1 MANDKKFVVKNG
13 LHSTGDITVTGT
25 VDGRDVA
32 TDGTKL
38 DNIEAGAAADQT
50 GAEIK
55 AAYEAE
61 TSAFTDAQFTKL
73 GGIEASAT
81 ADQTGAEI
89 KAAYEAETSAFTD
102 AQFTKLDGIEASA
115 TADQT
120 GAEIK
125 AAYEAETSAF
135 TDAQFT
141 KLDGIETA
149 ATADQTGAEIKAA
162 YEAET
167 SAFTDAQFTKL
178 DGIEAGADVT
188 DTTNVVAAL
197 TGGTNV
203 TIAANGTISSTDT
216 NTTYSVGDGGLTQV
230 NFTTADN
237 TKLDGI
243 EALAT
248 ADQTG
253 AEIKAAYEAE
263 TSAFTDAQFTK
274 LGGIEASADVTD
286 TTNVVAALTG
296 GTNVTIAANGTISS
310 TDTNTDTLQ
319 SITANATD
327 ATQYITFVPNTTG
340 AQAGR
345 VDAGLTYNPSTNNLI
360 IGNDLTVGGNLLIN
374 GETTTVNSTTV
385 TIDDPT
391 FTLGGDTAPSTDDN
405 KDRGIEFNYFDTTA
419 KVGFFGLDD
428 STGKFTFIP
437 DATNTGEVFTG
448 TTGEID
454 AKVDWTN
461 VINAPV
467 SADGTNLSNTANG
480 TSLTVESSTGTNTAL
495 PAATTS
501 AWGVMTDEMFDELAA
516 NTLKETNVSTN
527 LGYTTAAS
535 NGTVTSSDGTN
546 ATLPAATI
554 SLAGLLTGT
563 DKTKLDGIEA
573 AATADQTGAEIKAA
587 YEAET
592 SAFTDAQFTKLGGIE
607 AAATAD
613 QTGAEIKAAYEA
625 ETSAFTDAQFTKLDG
640 IEASA
645 TADQTGAEIKAA
657 YEAETSAFTDAQFT
671 KLGGIEAS
679 ADVTDT
685 TNVVAALTGGTNVT
699 IAANGT
705 ISSVDTNT
713 TYSVG
718 DGGLTQV
725 NFTTADNTKLDG
737 IEASATADQTG
748 AEIKAAYEAETSAF
762 TDAQFTKLGGIET
775 AATADQTGAEIK
787 AAYEAETSAFTDA
800 QFTKLGGIETA
811 ATADQTGAEIKA
823 AYEAETSAF
832 TDAQFTKL
840 GGIEASADVTDTT
853 NVVAALTGGTNVT
866 IAANGTISS
875 VDTNTTYVS
884 GDFDHDDLTG
894 FVAAE
899 HVNWAASSAGTIHLT
914 NLPATALTSV
924 QTASSQVAMLAL
936 DTQEGDVVVRS
947 DELKTYMHNG
957 GTANN
962 MNDFTLLATP
972 TDAVTSVD
980 GATGVVTLNHDTLSG
995 FVANEHIDW
1004 TLNNASDINA
1014 GNYTNT
1020 TYSVGDG
1027 GLTQI
1032 NFTTADNSKLDGIE
1046 AGADVTDTTNV
1057 VASLTGGTNVT
1068 IAANGTISSV
1078 DTNTTYSVGDGGLTQ
1093 INFTTADNSK
1103 LDGIEAGA
1111 DVTDTTNVVAALTGG
1126 TNVTIAANGT
1136 ISSVDTNTT
1145 YSVGDGGLTQVNFTT
1160 ADNTKLDGIEAL
1172 ADVTDTTNV
1181 VAALTAGTNVTIA
1194 ANGTI
1199 SSVDTNTVYTHPT
1212 HPGDDAAIDTGPLSG
1227 ATVISDLDLN
1237 ITTDTLGHVTD
1248 ANATVATRTL
1258 TLANLGYTGATDAN
1272 NYSLPL
1278 ATSTVRG
1285 GIELFSTTDQA
1296 TAPNAVTATASR
1308 TYGLQLN
1315 AANQAMVNVPWTD
1328 TNTTYSDGTGIT
1340 QVGTVFSVVGGTGIT
1355 ADAGGVSLT
1364 ANGVT
1369 ASQLNVVGNGTTAQF
1384 LRADGDGSFT
1394 WATPTD
1400 TNTTYSDGTGI
1411 TQVGTVFSVVG
1422 GTGIT
1427 ADAGGVSL
1435 SPDSRFGNVDVTQ
1448 GNSNDYTFYDAD
1460 IGIRWY
1466 TATLEEMRLTD
1477 AGDLHVDGD
1486 VTAYSATVSDIR
1498 MKSDI
1503 VKIDN
1508 ALDKI
1513 SQLNGYTFT
1522 YTHDGRKSAGVIA
1535 QEVEMVLPSA
1545 IKESTLPLI
1554 NGDDDDTKY
1563 KTVNYDQLH
1572 GVMIEAIKELK
1583 AEIDE
1588 LKRRLDN

>member
-1057 VASLTGGTNVT
+1057 VA
-1068 IAANGTISSV
+1068 
-1078 DTNTTYSVGDGGLTQ
+1078 
-1093 INFTTADNSK
+1093 
-1103 LDGIEAGA
+1103 
-1111 DVTDTTNVVAALTGG
+1111 ALTGG